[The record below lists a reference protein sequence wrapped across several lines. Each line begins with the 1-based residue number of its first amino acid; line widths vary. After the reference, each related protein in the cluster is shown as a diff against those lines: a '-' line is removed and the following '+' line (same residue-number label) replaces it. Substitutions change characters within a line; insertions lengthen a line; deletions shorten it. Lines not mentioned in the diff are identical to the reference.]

1 LLHLLELLLW
11 EDGCHC
17 TLQIILVVSWAASR
31 QPHAHLFA
39 LALQLFGRRSSK
51 ADPRQPIPTQ
61 AKHTCKN
68 GRHLGS
74 PKRIP
79 GSSPQKKSRVRGSWG
94 SVARRPERRSQR
106 VIVGDPTRHPVS
118 AAPSPCE
125 HWPVPQH
132 TPSPIPSPTVFSSH
146 IQFLLLFVSM
156 TSSSCPAPLPKPKAG
171 QGLVPLCGVALL
183 ANVTGPAGF
192 RFRFRFR

>member
-1 LLHLLELLLW
+1 MGRLMPLHTSDHPRRVLGRKPATTRTSLCSCSAIVW
-11 EDGCHC
+11 EKKQQGGSAATNPDASKTH
-17 TLQIILVVSWAASR
+17 LQER
-31 QPHAHLFA
+31 PA
-39 LALQLFGRRSSK
+39 LGA
-51 ADPRQPIPTQ
+51 
-61 AKHTCKN
+61 
-68 GRHLGS
+68 

-183 ANVTGPAGF
+183 ANVIGAAGF